1 MATIAQIGL
10 TLNVWAKWRVRFKMG
25 PVFGDFGIAAAKIP
39 WSVDG
44 RAGGAAG
51 RGYGSEGVGAHK
63 ERPYRGLTVKVGAAG

>member
-1 MATIAQIGL
+1 
-10 TLNVWAKWRVRFKMG
+10 MG
-25 PVFGDFGIAAAKIP
+25 TSCRRLWIAAAIIP
-39 WSVDG
+39 WTVDG